1 MRNFLIGVAAAT
13 VVAAALPVATASG
26 YTLGLWKQETVYE
39 YALLATSKTST
50 LEEELNASADAG
62 FRFKDVM
69 GGETAFG
76 GNEVV
81 AVMSRVDGGEP
92 GRYEYKLL
100 ATSRTGTMQNEAQEA
115 ADAGYRYVGQ
125 TVFSSTFGG
134 KEVVLIVE
142 RDREFPPVPSEVK
155 LLATSRTGTMQREL
169 TEAGEAGYEFVG
181 FTVASTRFGGTELVS
196 IMARPLAR

>member
-13 VVAAALPVATASG
+13 VVAAALPAATASG

-62 FRFKDVM
+62 FRFEDVM
-69 GGETAFG
+69 GGGTAFG

-81 AVMSRVDGGEP
+81 AVMSRVGGGEP

-115 ADAGYRYVGQ
+115 ADAGYRHVGQ
-125 TVFSSTFGG
+125 TVFSSRFGG
-134 KEVVLIVE
+134 REVVLIVE
-142 RDREFPPVPSEVK
+142 RDSEFPPVPSEVK

-181 FTVASTRFGGTELVS
+181 FTVASTLIGGNELVS
-196 IMARPLAR
+196 IMTRPLAK